1 MIDFNKGDLVYY
13 DFKQVVND
21 DHPGFFCVVRGIQTY
36 KNIEDHILLVY
47 EDEADIIEIK
57 FRFVANPDHLIKVD
71 PNTPQNKLA
80 IQIKYA

>member
-1 MIDFNKGDLVYY
+1 MDKFEKGDVVYY

-21 DHPGFFCVVRGIQTY
+21 DHPGIFCVVRGIQTY
-36 KNIEDHILLVY
+36 KNITDHILLVY
-47 EDEADIIEIK
+47 EDEADKDEIT

-71 PNTPQNKLA
+71 PNTPQNRLA